1 VTVKA
6 KYAKTGYDLT
16 DWSVDGGIVIT
27 SGTFV
32 MPDKDVTFSATA
44 TAHHFDLTLSA
55 GGKGQDGI
63 AHVDFGGTLDMGYD
77 AFRGGFDLVG
87 YVDSAGTMV
96 IQQQALIAGAGQ
108 YVDANGKW
116 IYDGAPQLTAV
127 WKAQQFKLTIYYVYD
142 DDTEAA
148 PTYEQMWDADAHYQI
163 WSPEI
168 TGYAPDQTP
177 VEGDIDPYI
186 TNMWTVKY
194 SAKTY
199 NIHFDTQGGSSIDTM
214 RILYGADVVA
224 PADPTKEGYDFKGWD
239 PALPAKMPAE
249 NLTVTAKWASRP
261 AATNNEAVV
270 FVSDSDSVIIDTA
283 SPATSSALSD
293 ASKTVIDVSGNGW
306 KMEIPKEIV
315 SNATGEVSVTA
326 QALDDT
332 AKAALPDAVKARVE
346 GKTVYSLSLSD
357 SNGNISFAGKTV
369 KVSLPY
375 VLKDGESA
383 SDVKVFFINGDQLV
397 EYDAT
402 YDSDKKVAVFETD
415 HFSDWFVDVVES
427 PSGSGGGSNV
437 GLIVGI
443 IVGVLVVAAI
453 VTVVILVKTG
463 KIGGKTGGETA

>member
-1 VTVKA
+1 M
-6 KYAKTGYDLT
+6 Y
-16 DWSVDGGIVIT
+16 
-27 SGTFV
+27 
-32 MPDKDVTFSATA
+32 
-44 TAHHFDLTLSA
+44 
-55 GGKGQDGI
+55 
-63 AHVDFGGTLDMGYD
+63 DFGSHIT
-77 AFRGGFDLVG
+77 
-87 YVDSAGTMV
+87 
-96 IQQQALIAGAGQ
+96 
-108 YVDANGKW
+108 
-116 IYDGAPQLTAV
+116 
-127 WKAQQFKLTIYYVYD
+127 VY
-142 DDTEAA
+142 
-148 PTYEQMWDADAHYQI
+148 
-163 WSPEI
+163 SPEI
-168 TGYAPDQTP
+168 TGYAPD
-177 VEGDIDPYI
+177 
-186 TNMWTVKY
+186 MTVIEDVLDRDEAY
-194 SAKTY
+194 LNSTTYRAKTY
-199 NIHFDTQGGSSIDTM
+199 HIHFDTAGGSSINTM
-214 RILYGADVVA
+214 DVLYGADVVA

-249 NLTVTAKWASRP
+249 SLYVTAKWASRP

-270 FVSDSDSVIIDTA
+270 FVSDSDSVLIDTS

-326 QALDDT
+326 QALDDN

-453 VTVVILVKTG
+453 VTVVVLVKTG
-463 KIGGKTGGETA
+463 KIGGKTGKEAA